1 MGQTVEQQTLGYR
14 LRRTAASD
22 RLMSIYPMLIGGG
35 YHEAM
40 HALDI
45 GLLLKRTAAHIFS

>member
-1 MGQTVEQQTLGYR
+1 MVPIQQACECDMSRIAGD
-14 LRRTAASD
+14 RR
-22 RLMSIYPMLIGGG
+22 MSNCPMLIGGG

-45 GLLLKRTAAHIFS
+45 GLLLKRTAAHIFR